1 MHSTS
6 RQTRSYA
13 VLYVEGN
20 LESEDLT
27 RFRASAA
34 ALLAGSNVVFDLRDV
49 AFVDSAGLGALI
61 GAVRRVRENGG
72 DAVICRPR
80 PSVRRALHLTAIDRS
95 VSVVGNFAEAESYL
109 WGRAIAA

>member
-1 MHSTS
+1 MRTTS
-6 RQTRSYA
+6 LPPKPYF
-13 VLYVEGN
+13 VFHVEGN
-20 LESEDLT
+20 LESENLT
-27 RFRASAA
+27 RFRASVA
-34 ALLAGSNVVFDLRDV
+34 ALRAGHDVVFDLRDV

-95 VSVVGNFAEAESYL
+95 VSVVGSFAEAELSFL
-109 WGRAIAA
+109 GRAAAA